1 MQRLVCMKLALPM
14 LMATICATSFAAPI
28 SPTEPMPLFNGK
40 DLSSFYTFIK
50 GRGRDADPK
59 AVFTVV
65 DGEIRVSGEEWG
77 CITTN
82 EEFTNYR
89 LIVEFRW
96 GDETF
101 APREKAAR
109 DNGIL
114 LHSTGKDGG
123 YGDTWMH
130 SIECQI
136 IEGGTGDLLV
146 VGDGSKDF
154 ELTVPAAP
162 ERQGNSPVYQKGGTP
177 VTLNS
182 GRANWWGRDPAW
194 TDTVDFR
201 DAKDVEKPVGEW
213 NTIECIAKG
222 DTLKVLLNGV
232 LVNEAF
238 GLKPT
243 AGRIQIQS
251 EGAETFFRRV
261 ELLPLE

>member
-1 MQRLVCMKLALPM
+1 M

>member
-1 MQRLVCMKLALPM
+1 MHFVLPV

-28 SPTEPMPLFNGK
+28 TPMEPMPLFNGK

-50 GRGRDADPK
+50 GRGRDVDPK
-59 AVFTVV
+59 EVFTIV
-65 DGEIRVSGEEWG
+65 DDEIRVSGEEWG

-162 ERQGNSPVYQKGGTP
+162 ERQGSSPVYQEGGEP

-194 TDTVDFR
+194 TDTKDFR
-201 DAKDVEKPVGEW
+201 GAKDVEKPVGEW

-261 ELLPLE
+261 ELLPLEE